1 MDKKLPGILLEKYKI
16 IGTVVFSVLFSVV
29 YLNVSAPFSPTSWFV
44 INSSIGSALTLGFC
58 FSVIIILSLS
68 RYLMYRFRLKYGV
81 SLPKYVLWCAVELVI
96 VALLYTFI
104 TCSIFPAI
112 DTEVF
117 KLTKIPPAESFG
129 IVFGRA
135 LLYGLVCLGVP
146 NLISGMY
153 HVIAD
158 KNRTIQILAQQ
169 NVMTDDSTTDKGD
182 TIFTMYDMK
191 GALKLS
197 VKSSNLYYVESDDNY
212 IKAWY
217 SDINGEMKMYMIRCR
232 LKTIEDNFRGTS
244 LIRCHRQYI
253 VNSENVRMLKK
264 EPDGYFLHLDNDNI
278 PPIPVSKTY
287 LQSIIS
293 LF

>member
-1 MDKKLPGILLEKYKI
+1 MSRILPGIILEKYKI
-16 IGTVVFSVLFSVV
+16 IGTVVFTVLFSVV
-29 YLNVSAPFSPTSWFV
+29 YLNFSAPFSPTSWFV
-44 INSSIGSALTLGFC
+44 INRSVGSALTLGFC
-58 FSVIIILSLS
+58 LAVITLLSVS
-68 RYLMYRFRLKYGV
+68 RYLIYRYRLKYGV
-81 SLPKYVLWCAVELVI
+81 SMLLYIFWCIVELVI
-96 VALLYTFI
+96 VALLYTSI
-104 TCSIFPAI
+104 TCNVFPSI

-117 KLTKIPPAESFG
+117 TLTKVPPQENFG
-129 IVFGRA
+129 IVYGRA
-135 LLYGLVCLGVP
+135 LLYGIICLGVP

-158 KNRTIQILAQQ
+158 KNRTIQILAQN
-169 NVMTDDSTTDKGD
+169 NVMTDSSSTDKGE
-182 TIFTMYDMK
+182 TIFTMYDMR

-217 SDINGEMKMYMIRCR
+217 SDSKGEMKMYMIRCR
-232 LKTIEDNFRGTS
+232 LKTIEDNFKGTS

-264 EPDGYFLHLDNDNI
+264 EPDGYFLHLDNDSI

-287 LQSIIS
+287 LSTIIS

>member
-29 YLNVSAPFSPTSWFV
+29 YLNMSSPFSPTSWFV
-44 INSSIGSALTLGFC
+44 INKSIGSAITLGFC
-58 FSVIIILSLS
+58 LSVIVILSLS
-68 RYLMYRFRLKYGV
+68 RYLIYRYRLKYGV
-81 SLPKYVLWCAVELVI
+81 SILIYVIWCLVELI
-96 VALLYTFI
+96 LISLLYAFI
-104 TCSIFPAI
+104 TCSLFPSI
-112 DTEVF
+112 DPEVF
-117 KLTKIPPAESFG
+117 TLTKIPPLESFE

-169 NVMTDDSTTDKGD
+169 NVMTDESTTDKGD

-197 VKSSNLYYVESDDNY
+197 VKSSSLYYVESDDNY

-217 SDINGEMKMYMIRCR
+217 SDSKGDMKMYMIRCR
-232 LKTIEDNFRGTS
+232 LKTIEDNFRDTS

-253 VNSENVRMLKK
+253 VNSENVRILKK
-264 EPDGYFLHLDNDNI
+264 EPDGYFLHLDNDSI

-287 LQSIIS
+287 LPSIIS